1 MPDFRVL
8 NLATNELACI
18 FETDT
23 GFLRKIVR
31 GETEIVRAI
40 YAAEREENGNTIEP
54 SVKIRNF
61 PVEQNAFRVAFDV
74 LCQAA
79 GICFCWSG
87 SIEAHG
93 PKLTFRFQ
101 GEARSSFR

>member
-40 YAAEREENGNTIEP
+40 YAAVRDENWNTIEP
-54 SVKIRNF
+54 SIDVRNVHVKLNGF
-61 PVEQNAFRVAFDV
+61 LVEFDAR
-74 LCQAA
+74 CQAA
-79 GICFCWSG
+79 DICFCWSG

-93 PKLTFRFQ
+93 PKLTFTFK